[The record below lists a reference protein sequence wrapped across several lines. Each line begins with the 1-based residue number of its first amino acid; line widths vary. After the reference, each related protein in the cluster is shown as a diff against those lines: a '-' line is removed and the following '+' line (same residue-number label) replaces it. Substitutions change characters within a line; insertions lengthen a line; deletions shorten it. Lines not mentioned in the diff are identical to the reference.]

1 MVSVCLALMRCH
13 EYLILVVPPLE
24 NYLEGILCILKC
36 GSVMGYNPGV
46 TLSSNFHF
54 IYISVPFYRAIGCL
68 FLNFTALVTLP
79 SNCH

>member
-1 MVSVCLALMRCH
+1 M
-13 EYLILVVPPLE
+13 
-24 NYLEGILCILKC
+24 KC

-54 IYISVPFYRAIGCL
+54 IYISVPFYRAIRCL